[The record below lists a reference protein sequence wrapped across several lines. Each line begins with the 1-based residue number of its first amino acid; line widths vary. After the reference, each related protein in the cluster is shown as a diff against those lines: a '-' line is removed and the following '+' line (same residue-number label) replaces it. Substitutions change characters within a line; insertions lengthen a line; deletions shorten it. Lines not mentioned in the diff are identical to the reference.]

1 MDISTRWYG
10 AAGATLVA
18 AGLTARYVTK
28 WRRRRTLRRGGISDR
43 EAMGARYYIGLDL
56 TDPYA
61 QRRRPCDVAILG
73 PELDCTFDKWDYKVD
88 GSGIV
93 PTRALGRSFILA
105 IDGPQGLAGSVDA
118 LLRESE
124 RLVNA
129 PGRTPYEL
137 PKSGK
142 PYSGFIQGS
151 VELFYRLVTS
161 GSRFRLLGME
171 DVLPTNANLIEVFPG
186 GTWKIIAASP
196 LPAKRT
202 LDGRQARRELL
213 ESLGVTFP
221 TGDLPTHD
229 QLDATVAAWVAYAMH
244 QGRVSVEGVPPDL
257 DENAGAMREGFIVQP
272 LPTDE
277 AMVDPVVAPSV

>member
-28 WRRRRTLRRGGISDR
+28 WRRRRTLRQGGISDR
-43 EAMGARYYIGLDL
+43 EVTGARYYVGLDL

-61 QRRRPCDVAILG
+61 QRRRPCDLAILG
-73 PELDCTFDKWDYKVD
+73 PELDCTFDKWNYKVD

-93 PTRALGRSFILA
+93 PARALGRSFILA

-171 DVLPTNANLIEVFPG
+171 DVLPTDANLIEVFPG
-186 GTWKIIAASP
+186 GAWKVIAASP
-196 LPAKRT
+196 LPAKRS

-213 ESLGVTFP
+213 ESFDVTFP

-229 QLDATVAAWVAYAMH
+229 QLDATMAAWVAYAMH
-244 QGRVSVEGVPPDL
+244 QGCVSAEGVPPGL
-257 DENAGAMREGFIVQP
+257 DENAGVVREGFIVQP

-277 AMVDPVVAPSV
+277 ALVDPVVASPA